1 MECNGA
7 AISLSKHEGPQP
19 TDVGWNDPP
28 PVAFNSSASASLVSP
43 LSASAKKTL
52 ANPFHHSKPTAN
64 SSPASQGSI
73 SPPVC
78 FPLFIFSSSSRCHP
92 SAVPL
97 WFESLASTQ
106 APTSSPASSVP
117 DAISCQ
123 VVVQY
128 SDTDKLEFI
137 KDTLLR
143 ELNAVAPG
151 ASQLQ
156 IQKRIESFFDKL
168 QREEIS
174 LAVLASVYSLCECI
188 KNENYNAANDIH
200 LSLMKSH
207 FEEVSFW
214 MVGMKKLISLKRK

>member
-64 SSPASQGSI
+64 SSPASQ
-73 SPPVC
+73 
-78 FPLFIFSSSSRCHP
+78 
-92 SAVPL
+92 
-97 WFESLASTQ
+97 ASTQ